1 MNIYEPIVEVR
12 GLTKTYGQVEALSG
26 IDFEIRRGEIVSL
39 LGPNGAGKST
49 TIEILEGYRQRSSG
63 TVRVLGEDPEHAT
76 RAWRAR
82 IGIVLQSAGLPDEMT
97 ARELVAHFARFY
109 PAPRN
114 VDDVIDHVGLT
125 AKARARIGTLSGGQ
139 KRRLDV
145 ALGIIGRPELLF
157 LDEPTTGFDPEA
169 RRQFWNLIRNLCSDG
184 ATILL
189 TTHYLDE
196 AAQLSD
202 RAIVVADGR
211 VVAEGAIDEIGG
223 PDARI
228 PIVRW
233 VDDDGIHQVRT
244 HRPTALV
251 TELSA
256 HNNSDEIPNLEIVRP
271 SLEDIYLGIVASVE
285 STKLATNSLN

>member
-114 VDDVIDHVGLT
+114 VDDVIDKMVSLKAKGVGFSLDDF
-125 AKARARIGTLSGGQ
+125 GTGYSSLSYL
-139 KRRLDV
+139 KRLPLDQLKIAQPFVRDVLSDENDAAIATTIIALAQSFQLDV
-145 ALGIIGRPELLF
+145 I
-157 LDEPTTGFDPEA
+157 
-169 RRQFWNLIRNLCSDG
+169 
-184 ATILL
+184 
-189 TTHYLDE
+189 
-196 AAQLSD
+196 
-202 RAIVVADGR
+202 
-211 VVAEGAIDEIGG
+211 AEGVETEAQRDYLSSVGCHAYQG
-223 PDARI
+223 YFFS
-228 PIVRW
+228 
-233 VDDDGIHQVRT
+233 
-244 HRPTALV
+244 RPL
-251 TELSA
+251 
-256 HNNSDEIPNLEIVRP
+256 P
-271 SLEDIYLGIVASVE
+271 LEDFERFARDF
-285 STKLATNSLN
+285 